1 MNTPAKPVTEDA
13 RRMRAAEPG
22 NVVTSATA
30 APASAAMAAVKVEHP
45 TVEALRLFL
54 RNPSAI
60 VGSLLLLVIVGV
72 SVAGPWLYQADPFEI
87 KWAPLTPPGTSDAW
101 LGTDYLGRDVLTTLV
116 YGGRTTLVVGGVA
129 TLLSVVIGIT
139 LGAFAGF
146 YGGRVD
152 AVLMRITEF
161 FQVLPALLFAM
172 VLVTLFSPTLFT
184 ITLAIG
190 IVSWTG
196 TARLTRAEFMKY
208 RGLDFVRAER
218 SIGAG
223 DARIIW
229 RVILP
234 NALPPL
240 IVSATLAI
248 GAAILFQAGLS
259 FLGLGDPN
267 EMSWG
272 LMIGSSRQYVLS
284 CWWAV
289 AFPGLAIFL
298 TVLAVSLIGDG
309 LNDALNPKLRER

>member
-1 MNTPAKPVTEDA
+1 MTPSYQ
-13 RRMRAAEPG
+13 AEGPWR
-22 NVVTSATA
+22 
-30 APASAAMAAVKVEHP
+30 
-45 TVEALRLFL
+45 EALRMFA

-60 VGSLLLLVIVGV
+60 AGMLMLGAVLLVALG
-72 SVAGPWLYQADPFEI
+72 GPWLMQADPFEI
-87 KWAPLTPPGTSDAW
+87 IAAPMTPPFSEDAL

-116 YGGRTTLVVGGVA
+116 YGGRA
-129 TLLSVVIGIT
+129 TLLVGAVAAFLSVAIGIT
-139 LGAFAGF
+139 LGAMAGY

-152 AVLMRITEF
+152 AVLMRVTEF

-172 VLVTLFSPTLFT
+172 VVVTLFSPTLLT

-190 IVSWTG
+190 VVTWTG

-208 RGLDFVRAER
+208 RNLEFVRAER
-218 SIGAG
+218 AIGAG
-223 DARIIW
+223 HARIIW

-248 GAAILFQAGLS
+248 GSAILFEAALS
-259 FLGLGDPN
+259 FLGLGDQN
-267 EMSWG
+267 RMSWG
-272 LMIGSSRQYVLS
+272 LMIGASRQYVLS

-289 AFPGLAIFL
+289 AFPGAAIFV

>member
-1 MNTPAKPVTEDA
+1 MNKSITTNMPV
-13 RRMRAAEPG
+13 
-22 NVVTSATA
+22 
-30 APASAAMAAVKVEHP
+30 ASRLPKVEHP
-45 TVEALRLFL
+45 TVEALRMFL

-60 VGSLLLLVIVGV
+60 VGLMLLFFVLAIAI
-72 SVAGPWLYQADPFEI
+72 AGPWVFPADPFEI
-87 KWAPLTPPGTSDAW
+87 RTAPLTPPFSEDAW
-101 LGTDYLGRDVLTTLV
+101 LGSDYLGRDVLTTLI
-116 YGGRTTLVVGGVA
+116 YGGRATLMVGGVA
-129 TLLSVVIGIT
+129 ATLSVIIGIT
-139 LGAFAGF
+139 LGAFAGY

-172 VLVTLFSPTLFT
+172 VVVTLFSPTLITVT
-184 ITLAIG
+184 IAIG

-196 TARLTRAEFMKY
+196 TARLTRAEFLKF
-208 RGLDFVRAER
+208 RGLEFVRAER
-218 SIGAG
+218 AIGAR

-229 RVILP
+229 KVILP

-240 IVSATLAI
+240 IVSATLAV
-248 GAAILFQAGLS
+248 GAAILFEAGLS

-267 EMSWG
+267 QMSWG

-289 AFPGLAIFL
+289 TFPGLAIFV